1 MTAKE
6 IIAYMESL
14 QNEEQRRVLMGFFKT
29 GPGEYGEGDEF
40 LGLKVPQTREVVK
53 AAWKDFPLDEVPELL
68 MSKWHEVRLCGLLIL
83 VAKFERLT
91 KRAAARTPLECTER
105 TGTARTPLECTERT
119 GTERTPLECTETIKT
134 PLECAEEAIRGRD
147 EILTMYLQYAERANN
162 WDLVDLSVPKI
173 LGHWLLLPTN
183 LSPLPTIP
191 EHSSPTRS
199 LSPHR
204 GGDPLQIA
212 YKRQVLDELAQSD
225 NLWKQ
230 RMSMV
235 CSWKTSQMGDP
246 SWCLRYAEI
255 HLHHPHDLMHK
266 AVGWM
271 LREMGKRCS
280 MDLLRDFLRQHAHEM
295 PRTMLRYAIEKMSEQ
310 ERQYWMAIPQDFAPA
325 KNSKANRF
333 AGIPVSD
340 FVEMI
345 LMGDDEA
352 MYYLLHDRLKRPL
365 HERYEAYNNCLFDDY
380 EDVIDDFF
388 LNLRECGRYP
398 YEPLQRIKKKE
409 SFETWLL
416 NTFRNYLRNR
426 AEAEGGVISS
436 QPNCEAHAL
445 IAGEGSISDE
455 EKIRV
460 VSQLI
465 AYAHQ
470 VFYPRGRFIFLRS
483 LLTMLNKQRAVPN
496 KEMAEALDM
505 SDLAYRVAV
514 YRMKQNVRHFRNRL
528 HKGETLRLDE
538 EHQQMA
544 DNINRDF
551 IHLYPMLFRIYLE
564 CIDTLKTST
573 AVKDL
578 RQQYLEER
586 GFAVH
591 EPDADSPIRVRI
603 PAFWEKLNR
612 WMTT

>member
-14 QNEEQRRVLMGFFKT
+14 QNEEQRRILMGFFKT

-53 AAWKDFPLDEVPELL
+53 MALNIDHGPLTIDEVPELL

-83 VAKFERLT
+83 VAKFEKLAT
-91 KRAAARTPLECTER
+91 KRLENDE
-105 TGTARTPLECTERT
+105 
-119 GTERTPLECTETIKT
+119 K
-134 PLECAEEAIRGRD
+134 AIRGRD
-147 EILTMYLQYAERANN
+147 EILTMYLKYAERANN
-162 WDLVDLSVPKI
+162 WDLVDLSVHKI
-173 LGHWLLLPTN
+173 LGHWLLLPSN
-183 LSPLPTIP
+183 L
-191 EHSSPTRS
+191 
-199 LSPHR
+199 
-204 GGDPLQIA
+204 GDKDNKI
-212 YKRQVLDELAQSD
+212 KVLDGLAQSD

-230 RMSMV
+230 RMSIV

-271 LREMGKRCS
+271 LREMGKRVS

-295 PRTMLRYAIEKMSEQ
+295 PRTMLRYAIEKMSEK
-310 ERQYWMAIPQDFAPA
+310 ERQEWMGLTPSPSPKGEGNYVGKVI
-325 KNSKANRF
+325 KY
-333 AGIPVSD
+333 AGVPVPD
-340 FVEMI
+340 FVGMI
-345 LMGDDEA
+345 LKGDDEA
-352 MYYLLHDRLKRPL
+352 MYYLLHDRLKHPL
-365 HERYEAYNNCLFDDY
+365 HDRYEAYSNHLCDDY

-388 LNLRECGRYP
+388 LYLRENGRYP

-416 NTFRNYLRNR
+416 NTFRNYLSNR
-426 AEAEGGVISS
+426 AETEGQGFSS
-436 QPNCEAHAL
+436 QPNCEAHSL
-445 IAGEGSISDE
+445 IVSDGGIGDE
-455 EKIRV
+455 EKIRI
-460 VSQLI
+460 VSRLI

-514 YRMKQNVRHFRNRL
+514 YRMKQNVKRFRERL
-528 HKGETLRLDE
+528 LNGETVRLDD

-544 DNINRDF
+544 DYINRDF
-551 IHLYPMLFRIYLE
+551 IHLYPTLFRIYLE

-578 RQQYLEER
+578 RKQYLEER
-586 GFAVH
+586 GYAVH
-591 EPDADSPIRVRI
+591 EPNADSPIRVRI

-612 WMTT
+612 WITI

>member
-1 MTAKE
+1 MMTAKE

-40 LGLKVPQTREVVK
+40 LGLKEPQTREVVK
-53 AAWKDFPLDEVPELL
+53 NVWKEFPLSEVPELL

-83 VAKFERLT
+83 VAKFEKLT
-91 KRAAARTPLECTER
+91 KRAAARTPLEWT
-105 TGTARTPLECTERT
+105 
-119 GTERTPLECTETIKT
+119 
-134 PLECAEEAIRGRD
+134 EEAIIGRD
-147 EILTMYLQYAERANN
+147 EILMMYLRYAEQANN
-162 WDLVDLSVPKI
+162 WDLVDLSVHKI

-183 LSPLPTIP
+183 L
-191 EHSSPTRS
+191 
-199 LSPHR
+199 
-204 GGDPLQIA
+204 GDRD
-212 YKRQVLDELAQSD
+212 YKIKVLDGLAQSD

-271 LREMGKRCS
+271 LREMGKRVS

-295 PRTMLRYAIEKMSEQ
+295 PRTMLRYAIEKMTEQ
-310 ERQYWMAIPQDFAPA
+310 ERQYWLNIPQDFAPA
-325 KNSKANRF
+325 KESKANRF
-333 AGIPVSD
+333 AGVLVPD

-345 LMGDDEA
+345 LKGDDEA
-352 MYYLLHDRLKRPL
+352 MYYLLHERLKHQL
-365 HERYEAYNNCLFDDY
+365 QERFEAYKNNLCDDY

-388 LNLRECGRYP
+388 LYLRECGRYP
-398 YEPLQRIKKKE
+398 YEPLKRIKKKE

-416 NTFRNYLRNR
+416 NTFRNYLSNR
-426 AEAEGGVISS
+426 VETEGRGISS
-436 QPNCEAHAL
+436 QPNCEAHWA
-445 IAGEGSISDE
+445 IAGEGGICDE

-470 VFYPRGRFIFLRS
+470 VFYSRGRFIFLRS

-528 HKGETLRLDE
+528 LMGETLRLDD

-544 DNINRDF
+544 EQIDADF
-551 IHLYPMLFRIYLE
+551 IHLYPTLFRFYVE

-573 AVKDL
+573 AVKHL

-586 GFAVH
+586 GYAVH

-603 PAFWEKLNR
+603 PAFWEKLNH
-612 WMTT
+612 WMTI